1 MKFNHPQ
8 KILQDHT
15 LETTLVVMFC
25 FLSWQAPGFL
35 SVDNFLNV
43 LRNITMQGIIAL
55 GMTMVI
61 ISGEIDLSVGSAVAL
76 SACVVAVV
84 TGKLSGLG
92 EIASVAI
99 GIVCALGVGA
109 LTGFI
114 SGKIR
119 EKSKVPTFITTL
131 AFLTVLSGAANLL
144 TNGFPVLTFPE
155 WYGFLGSGYIIGIPF
170 AVYIFALVFVTIYF
184 LMDHTTLGRSVY
196 AVGGNMEA
204 ARLSGIKIWKVKTIA
219 LAITSGLAALSG
231 ILVSSQIMAGNATS
245 AKGWEMDV
253 IASVVIG
260 GASVSGGGKGKI
272 TGTLIGIIFLGF
284 MSNGMTLLNLSEYI
298 QMVVKGG
305 VILGAVLINTMMEQ
319 RGVSK

>member
-1 MKFNHPQ
+1 MKIAHPKNILKNHS
-8 KILQDHT
+8 
-15 LETTLVVMFC
+15 LEATLVVMLC

-43 LRNITMQGIIAL
+43 LRNITMQGIIAF

-61 ISGEIDLSVGSAVAL
+61 IAGEIDLSVGSAVAL

-84 TGKLSGLG
+84 TGKLAGLG

-99 GIVCALGVGA
+99 GIVCALGVGT

-131 AFLTVLSGAANLL
+131 AFLTVLSGIANLL

-155 WYGFLGSGYIIGIPF
+155 WYGFLGSGYIFGIPF
-170 AVYIFALVFVTIYF
+170 AVYIFAIVFAAIYF
-184 LMDHTTLGRSVY
+184 LMDHTTLGRSIY

-204 ARLSGIKIWKVKTIA
+204 ARLSGIKIWKVKTLA

-231 ILVSSQIMAGNATS
+231 LLVSSQIMAGNATS
-245 AKGWEMDV
+245 AKGWELDV
-253 IASVVIG
+253 ISAVIIG
-260 GASVSGGGKGKI
+260 GASLNGGKGKI
-272 TGTLIGIIFLGF
+272 VGTLIGIIFLGF

-305 VILGAVLINTMMEQ
+305 VILGAVLVNTMMEQ
-319 RGVSK
+319 REVSK